1 MYDLF
6 TEMEVVDGVTVIK
19 IYGNLSVE
27 GLVGVSI
34 CGFYGLTRQAIWDLS
49 GTSLE
54 YLDRDKY
61 VRLSSEFKARQ
72 DARRTLSVGIVL
84 KNDADLRHFR
94 YYTLV
99 SAHKTGHKTR
109 QFLTCDVNEARAWL
123 KSVEHVTNWST
134 VEHDVPM
141 LEENQQPAQ

>member
-6 TEMEVVDGVTVIK
+6 TEMEVVDGVTVIR

-27 GLVGVSI
+27 GLVGVST

-49 GTSLE
+49 GSSLAH
-54 YLDRDKY
+54 LDRDKY

-72 DARRTLSVGIVL
+72 DTRKTLSVGIVL
-84 KNDADLRHFR
+84 DNETDLHHFR

-99 SAHKTGHKTR
+99 SAHQTGHKTR
-109 QFLTCDVNEARAWL
+109 QFLTCDVDDAWAWL
-123 KSVEHVTNWST
+123 RSVEDVTDWRT

-141 LEENQQPAQ
+141 LDGSRANA